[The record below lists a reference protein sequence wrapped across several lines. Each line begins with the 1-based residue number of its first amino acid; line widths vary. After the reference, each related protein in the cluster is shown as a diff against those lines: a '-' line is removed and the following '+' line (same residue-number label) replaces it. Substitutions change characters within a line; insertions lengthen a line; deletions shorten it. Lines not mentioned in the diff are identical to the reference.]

1 LCYDDQKDK
10 AQLEETMHLFKFRR
24 GTDFG
29 LTRDQSGKNLPGA
42 GKDWQF
48 VKEIAVHRAEDAAR
62 IGVFYQDV
70 TKHIA
75 DDGFYIWPTSTAG
88 PPDANRSSA

>member
-1 LCYDDQKDK
+1 MLSVKTK
-10 AQLEETMHLFKFRR
+10 LTPEEAMHLYKFQR

-29 LTRDQSGKNLPGA
+29 LTRDQSGENLPG
-42 GKDWQF
+42 GRKDWQF
-48 VKEIAVHRAEDAAR
+48 VKEISVHRAEDAAR

>member
-1 LCYDDQKDK
+1 M
-10 AQLEETMHLFKFRR
+10 QLYKFKR
-24 GTDFG
+24 GSDFG

-48 VKEIAVHRAEDAAR
+48 VKEINVHRAEDAAR

-70 TKHIA
+70 TKSIA
-75 DDGFYIWPTSTAG
+75 DDGFYIWPA
-88 PPDANRSSA
+88 DAATQPEPRRSA